1 MGVKKAL
8 TAVVLAIALAAAPS
22 AGFAQ
27 SQGDKTGTGGVAAG
41 DEFMG
46 VPVVGLAVGAAIAV
60 AIGVAV
66 AAATSDDQN
75 AQSVSTRTS
84 TSTTTR

>member
-8 TAVVLAIALAAAPS
+8 TAVVLAVALAAAPS

-27 SQGDKTGTGGVAAG
+27 SQVDKTGTGGAAAG
-41 DEFMG
+41 QEIAG

-66 AAATSDDQN
+66 AAASSDDASN
-75 AQSVSTRTS
+75 VSLRTS
-84 TSTTTR
+84 TSTINR